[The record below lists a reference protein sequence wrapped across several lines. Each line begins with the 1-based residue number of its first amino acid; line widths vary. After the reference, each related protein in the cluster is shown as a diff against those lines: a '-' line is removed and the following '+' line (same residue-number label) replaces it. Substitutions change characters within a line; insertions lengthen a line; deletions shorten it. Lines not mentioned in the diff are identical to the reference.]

1 MKDVEI
7 KIDITKTTTMTK
19 DDDKRYSNFIRKS
32 FKLFKLREDL
42 SKLETK
48 METVMTNIA
57 VLEEELMDVLE
68 TP

>member
-1 MKDVEI
+1 MTDFEVKV
-7 KIDITKTTTMTK
+7 DITKTTTMTK
-19 DDDKRYSNFIRKS
+19 EDDKRYSNFIRKS